1 MVDTTIINK
10 LNLIYK
16 FISDKSI
23 IMMIIILML
32 FIIMDLMY
40 GKNNKQTKLL
50 YTAILILIF
59 IYGLFTYYKPLL
71 NVLDT
76 YITYLFKITY
86 FPSIIE
92 YMTMIIITIIIQI
105 YSLKKLNKVQRNINF
120 WIGIIIEILFIT
132 NIIALNNIN
141 IDLNNITSIYEND
154 LLLSIFQLSS
164 IIFMI
169 WIIYNLLTYLIKSFI
184 RGFIFFSLLIVLYI
198 IS

>member
-1 MVDTTIINK
+1 MVDTTIIDK

-50 YTAILILIF
+50 YTTILILIF

-105 YSLKKLNKVQRNINF
+105 YSLKKSNKVQRNINF
-120 WIGIIIEILFIT
+120 WISIIIEILFII

-184 RGFIFFSLLIVLYI
+184 DSRIEMPKLNDYYE
-198 IS
+198 

>member
-184 RGFIFFSLLIVLYI
+184 DSRIEMPKLNDYYE
-198 IS
+198 

>member
-105 YSLKKLNKVQRNINF
+105 YSLKKSNKVQRNINF

-164 IIFMI
+164 RIFMI

-184 RGFIFFSLLIVLYI
+184 DSRIEMPKLNDYYE
-198 IS
+198 